1 MNMTFPASQKG
12 MSWVGW
18 LLTLALVAFAV
29 STAMK
34 IVPHYLDYMSMTKII
49 EAVETNKGLDITTVS
64 EFYSYV
70 EKSMQLNSIR
80 DIDLNKA
87 LKVTVENNAFNAH
100 LNYEQR
106 EPLIKNI
113 DVVIKFDKQLSVGR
127 P

>member
-1 MNMTFPASQKG
+1 MTFPASQKG
-12 MSWVGW
+12 LSWVGW
-18 LLTLALVAFAV
+18 LLTLGLVAFAV
-29 STAMK
+29 STALK
-34 IVPHYLDYMSMTKII
+34 IVPHYLDYMAMTKII
-49 EAVETNKGLDITTVS
+49 KAVETNKGLDITTVN

-80 DIDLNKA
+80 DIDLNRA

-106 EPLIKNI
+106 EPLIQNI
-113 DVVIKFDKQLSVGR
+113 DVVIRFDKQLSVGR

>member
-18 LLTLALVAFAV
+18 LLTLALVAFAI
-29 STAMK
+29 STALK
-34 IVPHYLDYMSMTKII
+34 IVPHYLDYMEMKKII
-49 EAVETNKGLDITTVS
+49 QAVETNKGLDITTVND
-64 EFYSYV
+64 FYSYV

-87 LKVTVENNAFNAH
+87 LKVTVENDSFNAH

-106 EPLIKNI
+106 EPLIQNI
-113 DVVIKFDKQLSVGR
+113 DVVMKFDKQLSVGK